1 MSLEQAKA
9 LAVELGMEEPSRVDP
24 MEVAYKMTD
33 TYYRQ
38 EMEARAR
45 REQEEMERKAQDTVN
60 RMADAVGKEGAEN
73 QQKMRAAL
81 RALAQAIE
89 KAAGA

>member
-24 MEVAYKMTD
+24 METAYKMTD

-38 EMEARAR
+38 EMEARAAGSR
-45 REQEEMERKAQDTVN
+45 RRTTERGPSWPGTL
-60 RMADAVGKEGAEN
+60 E
-73 QQKMRAAL
+73 
-81 RALAQAIE
+81 
-89 KAAGA
+89 